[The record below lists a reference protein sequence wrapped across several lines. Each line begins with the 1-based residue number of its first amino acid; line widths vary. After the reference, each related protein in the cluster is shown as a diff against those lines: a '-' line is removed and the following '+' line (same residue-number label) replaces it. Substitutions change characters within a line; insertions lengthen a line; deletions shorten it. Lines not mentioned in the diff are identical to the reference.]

1 MAGTANK
8 NSRNCQRL
16 FITETSVLGD
26 FSMKNH
32 EEYRPWLVCRNGQII
47 TRYHHRADA
56 EMDVQRLNRFIQ
68 KVFYVQN
75 QTALL
80 VSK

>member
-1 MAGTANK
+1 
-8 NSRNCQRL
+8 
-16 FITETSVLGD
+16 
-26 FSMKNH
+26 MKNH
-32 EEYRPWLVCRNGQII
+32 QEERKWLVCRNGQII